1 MKYRLENLN
10 QVQYADDE
18 ARRKKLEA
26 KGFHVVSV
34 EADKKQ
40 ETGTPGSTDI
50 PESFVETGLAAEK
63 TEETVKAVEK
73 VSKRSKKPAAGKKMA
88 AKENPEDAGTDR
100 EPEAAGGEG
109 KDAG

>member
-26 KGFHVVSV
+26 K
-34 EADKKQ
+34 ADKKQ

-50 PESFVETGLAAEK
+50 PESFVEAGLAAEK